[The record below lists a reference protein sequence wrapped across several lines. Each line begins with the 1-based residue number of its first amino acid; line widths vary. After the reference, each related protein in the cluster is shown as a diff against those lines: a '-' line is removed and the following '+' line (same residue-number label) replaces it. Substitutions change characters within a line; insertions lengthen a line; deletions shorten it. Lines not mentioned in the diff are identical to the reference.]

1 MLFKQTAILFQKT
14 NKTTQKSSMPRQKKY
29 SEVSQYDPKIHTKT
43 KGGLGFGMKKN
54 SKDKK
59 YDSSGL
65 QLIDVF
71 RWEVPEHLREAY
83 EEMKKEKNA

>member
-1 MLFKQTAILFQKT
+1 
-14 NKTTQKSSMPRQKKY
+14 MPRQKKY

-54 SKDKK
+54 NKEKK
-59 YDSSGL
+59 YESSGL

-71 RWEVPEHLREAY
+71 RWEVPAHLREAY
-83 EEMKKEKNA
+83 EEMKKENA